1 MEDDPLR
8 WARGALSQREWMTA
22 VDGLVLLDW
31 KRRILGVY
39 EEVREASDP
48 RAAWNRWRE
57 VRDEMFARHPQSPIP
72 AGERGS
78 FRGLTYYDYDP
89 AARVLA
95 AVEDAEPHHVDIQ
108 TSGDGG
114 PYGFTRFARA
124 AFELVGERLSLDLY
138 WLDGYG
144 GGIFLS
150 FRDATSGTETY
161 GACRYVLDSAKGAD
175 LGTEGGQLVLDF
187 NFSYNPSCAYDPRW
201 ICPLA
206 TPANRLMVP
215 VRAGE
220 RWL

>member
-1 MEDDPLR
+1 MEEDPPR
-8 WARGALSQREWMTA
+8 SVRGPRESITG
-22 VDGLVLLDW
+22 VDGLHLLDW
-31 KRRILGVY
+31 KRRIFRVY
-39 EEVREASDP
+39 EDIRESSNPEDGW
-48 RAAWNRWRE
+48 RRWRE
-57 VRDEMFARHPQSPIP
+57 LRDEIFAGHPQSPIP

-124 AFELVGERLSLDLY
+124 AFEMVGQRLSLDLY

-161 GACRYVLDSAKGAD
+161 GACRYLLDSAKGAD

-201 ICPLA
+201 VCPLA
-206 TPANRLMVP
+206 TPANRLTVP